1 MLLTILNKG
10 SLYMGVLENSIT
22 TDYLLLVTQ
31 LAVDLNVWKSVSLF
45 KILFSC
51 FFVCVFLC
59 VCVCVCLKS
68 LV

>member
-1 MLLTILNKG
+1 
-10 SLYMGVLENSIT
+10 MGVLENAIT

-31 LAVDLNVWKSVSLF
+31 LAVDLNVWKSVNLF

-51 FFVCVFLC
+51 GFLC